1 MIGQRTHHNLRNL
14 IQKKEKKCN
23 FYLCAFPAAER
34 NQLSKTRRREPAE
47 KRWRSRDQLSSPGSA
62 TPVSTERD
70 YRNMM
75 GLCPAFLDDSASR
88 KAGQRISTNKFWYR
102 AVGPRLVGKKFCLEN
117 VKNQEEKQQKQK
129 LTWIM
134 PSSDSQVTPRIKN
147 NISRVQDLKE
157 KRQDFIE
164 IPSIKITAP
173 LK

>member
-1 MIGQRTHHNLRNL
+1 
-14 IQKKEKKCN
+14 
-23 FYLCAFPAAER
+23 
-34 NQLSKTRRREPAE
+34 
-47 KRWRSRDQLSSPGSA
+47 
-62 TPVSTERD
+62 
-70 YRNMM
+70 MM
-75 GLCPAFLDDSASR
+75 GFCPAFLDDSASR